1 MTTHAQATAPFNLVV
16 LGASVAGLVVS
27 VGIALFMLNAQGHAA
42 FNTNND
48 GVSWGLPI
56 ATYVFFVLTSTGL
69 TFVASLAMVFNLKGF
84 YPVVKRIVWLA
95 VAALLGGFACLA
107 FDLGHPFRM
116 LWAIPLSFQVTSPMN
131 WMGVFYSLY
140 LLLLLLKFQR
150 MNANDWDSGS
160 SRKLGI
166 AALVAVIL
174 AHGNLGA
181 IFGMLAMRPIWY
193 SAQSPLYFLAT
204 AFLSGAVAAVLI
216 TYLAHGFKQENM
228 SEGVRELMKGAMPNV
243 VAASLGVVIL
253 FVAARIYTGL
263 WSNADGLEV
272 FDAQLRSV
280 WFWLEL
286 IALVGSFFVL
296 LNRRLRSQGNVQ
308 ILTAAAVLVAL
319 FIGRY
324 EFVIGGQVVPLF
336 KGSWV
341 PGLIEYTP
349 SLTEWL
355 LVVLSL
361 SVTLLIYA
369 VGEKMFNL
377 GGSPRSAS

>member
-27 VGIALFMLNAQGHAA
+27 AAIVLFMLNAEGHAA

-48 GVSWGLPI
+48 GISWGLPI

-84 YPVVKRIVWLA
+84 YPVVKRPVWLA
-95 VAALLGGFACLA
+95 VATLLGGFACLG
-107 FDLGHPFRM
+107 FELGHPFRS
-116 LWAIPLSFQVTSPMN
+116 LWAILLSFQVTSPMN

-140 LLLLLLKFQR
+140 LVLLLLKFHR
-150 MNANDWDSGS
+150 MNAGDWDSGS

-181 IFGMLAMRPIWY
+181 IFGMMAMRPVWY

-204 AFLSGAVAAVLI
+204 AFLSGVVAAVLI

-228 SEGVRELMKGAMPNV
+228 SQGLRNVMGDAMPKV
-243 VAASLGVVIL
+243 FAASLGVVLL
-253 FVAARIYTGL
+253 FVAARIYGGL
-263 WSNADGLEV
+263 WSNADGLQV

-296 LNRRLRSQGNVQ
+296 LNRRLRVQANVQ
-308 ILTAAAVLVAL
+308 ILTAAATLVAL

-324 EFVIGGQVVPLF
+324 EFVVGGQVVPLF
-336 KGSWV
+336 KGNWV

-349 SLTEWL
+349 SLTEWMLML
-355 LVVLSL
+355 LAL
-361 SVTLLIYA
+361 SVSLVIYA
-369 VGEKMFNL
+369 VGEKMFDL
-377 GGSPRSAS
+377 GGAPRTSS